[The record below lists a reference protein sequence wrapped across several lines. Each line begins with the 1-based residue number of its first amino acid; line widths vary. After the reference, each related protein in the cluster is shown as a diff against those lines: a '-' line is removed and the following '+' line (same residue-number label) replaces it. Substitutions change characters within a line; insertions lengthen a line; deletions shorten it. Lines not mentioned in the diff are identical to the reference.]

1 MKTVISIVT
10 LTVGLAFTVPAFAQ
24 EHCKQQQTQEAC
36 KKEGCFWD
44 GKACSAKPPQ

>member
-1 MKTVISIVT
+1 MKTLVSILT
-10 LTVGLAFTVPAFAQ
+10 LTVGLAFTGPAFAQ